1 MSDESDKPRVDPNAT
16 IQLDSIEGG
25 LEGIELSDAPPKVS
39 GPSGGIRLPPPPLPA
54 EQPTPSAPPTTAGGK
69 SVGRTLAYMAMLLA
83 VVGLAM
89 AAGLSVGNR
98 ARAKWGAAAAPSA
111 TLAHTASATEAP
123 AASARVLTLP
133 PIEIKGP

>member
-16 IQLDSIEGG
+16 IQLDAIEGG

-39 GPSGGIRLPPPPLPA
+39 GPTGGLRSSPPPLPA
-54 EQPTPSAPPTTAGGK
+54 EQPAPSAPLTTAGGR
-69 SVGRTLAYMAMLLA
+69 SVGRTLAYTAMLLA

-111 TLAHTASATEAP
+111 TLVPTASATEAP
-123 AASARVLTLP
+123 AASAQVLTVP
-133 PIEIKGP
+133 PIEIK